1 MAAIVVAACGVPV
14 VKHGN
19 RAASSL
25 SGGAD
30 TLEALGVRIDLG
42 PDEVARCVAEVGIG
56 FCFAPMFHPSY
67 RYAGAARREIG
78 VPTVFNLLGPLT
90 NPAGPRAGLI
100 GCAFGDLAEVMAGVF
115 AARRCSVLVVHGDD
129 GLDEL
134 TTTTTSTIWRVQ
146 AGTIDRLT
154 FDPAG
159 FGFARAEL
167 SELVGGDAEFNAA
180 EARSVFSGA
189 TGPVRDAVVL
199 NAAGAMVA
207 HAGLSSSRRVAAGLG
222 GRVGTR
228 CGSDRQRG
236 RRRAARPLGA
246 VHPVAAGSRR
256 RRGHCA
262 AANRAER
269 AVAAHAAEAAAPS
282 PGERPS
288 RRWRARSGCPERPA
302 SGPAARSPRRVRR
315 PAGLGVEDRSARP
328 RTARRP
334 RASAAPRGRR
344 CPRRPAGRA
353 GPPPGASRRRR
364 PAGPPPIRRPS
375 PGRAAAARATA
386 SRWRPRRGR
395 AAARRSR
402 SGRARPAPDLIDG
415 RRQRR
420 VDRPRRSASAAAP
433 DRRRVI
439 VGRSRPGR
447 PDTVTPHAG
456 GRTARAA
463 PSAPAGWCRCAL
475 R

>member
-1 MAAIVVAACGVPV
+1 MTAAAQVPTWPLVLARLTECEPLAPGQAAWAMDQIMTGAATPAQIAAFGVSMKMKRPTPAEVSELADTMLSHARRVPTDVIGTDTVDVVGTGGDGANTVNLSTMSAVVVAACGVPV

-42 PDEVARCVAEVGIG
+42 PDDVARCVAEVGIG
-56 FCFAPMFHPSY
+56 FCFAPVFHPSY

-90 NPAGPRAGLI
+90 NPAGPRSGLI

-115 AARRCSVLVVHGDD
+115 ATRRCSVLVVHGDD

-159 FGFARAEL
+159 FGFPRAEL

-207 HAGLSSSRRVAAGLG
+207 HAGLSSSAEWLPAWEAGL
-222 GRVGTR
+222 
-228 CGSDRQRG
+228 
-236 RRRAARPLGA
+236 
-246 VHPVAAGSRR
+246 SR
-256 RRGHCA
+256 
-262 AANRAER
+262 
-269 AVAAHAAEAAAPS
+269 AAEAIDSGAA
-282 PGERPS
+282 GELLD
-288 RRWRARSGCPERPA
+288 RWARFTQS
-302 SGPAARSPRRVRR
+302 
-315 PAGLGVEDRSARP
+315 L
-328 RTARRP
+328 
-334 RASAAPRGRR
+334 
-344 CPRRPAGRA
+344 
-353 GPPPGASRRRR
+353 
-364 PAGPPPIRRPS
+364 
-375 PGRAAAARATA
+375 
-386 SRWRPRRGR
+386 
-395 AAARRSR
+395 
-402 SGRARPAPDLIDG
+402 
-415 RRQRR
+415 
-420 VDRPRRSASAAAP
+420 
-433 DRRRVI
+433 
-439 VGRSRPGR
+439 
-447 PDTVTPHAG
+447 
-456 GRTARAA
+456 
-463 PSAPAGWCRCAL
+463 
-475 R
+475 